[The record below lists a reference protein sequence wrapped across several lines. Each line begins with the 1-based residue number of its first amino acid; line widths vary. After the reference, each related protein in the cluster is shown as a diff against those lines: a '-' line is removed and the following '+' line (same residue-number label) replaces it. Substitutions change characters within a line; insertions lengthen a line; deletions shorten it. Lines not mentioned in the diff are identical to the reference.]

1 MRRDALLPGAWSL
14 CPRPMHSVLRAVAIT
29 ALITVPALA
38 AVQPPQSGPGTLSF
52 IDDDAVELR
61 YKGRDEALAPASI
74 VQTLAAVAIA
84 ANTPPSPLN
93 PWFVDTTLDALGIPH
108 KDYESCWP
116 DQGAIVI
123 VPTAPTGTVDAA
135 LGAASTYFDPA
146 RQAREY
152 EVAYWYRLF
161 TYRTSS
167 SPAPPGWPGD
177 PTMESLKETIV
188 GSLPFLANLG
198 TMDQY
203 ARRGIV
209 PLLQLRGEYAPVCVP
224 FFCVWFPKCKVV
236 FVPTAEGYG
245 VRGIK

>member
-1 MRRDALLPGAWSL
+1 M
-14 CPRPMHSVLRAVAIT
+14 
-29 ALITVPALA
+29 LITVPMLA
-38 AVQPPQSGPGTLSF
+38 AVQPPQFGPGTLSL

-61 YKGRDEALAPASI
+61 YKRRDEALAPASF
-74 VQTLAAVAIA
+74 VQTLAAISIA
-84 ANTPPSPLN
+84 ASIPPSPLN
-93 PWFVDTTLDALGIPH
+93 PALVETALHALGIPH

-116 DQGAIVI
+116 DQGAIVS
-123 VPTAPTGTVDAA
+123 VPTAPTGAVDAA

-146 RQAREY
+146 RQAREF
-152 EVAYWYRLF
+152 EVAYWNRLF
-161 TYRTSS
+161 TYRSSS

-188 GSLPFLANLG
+188 GSLPFPANLG

-209 PLLQLRGEYAPVCVP
+209 PLLQLRGTYAPVCFL

-245 VRGIK
+245 IRGIK